1 MENKKYELKKYELK
15 KEYKLFTISSFMAH
29 TTAQIFKVVGF
40 QEEKPIIVFK
50 NSNGNYERKKRLLH
64 NSNDFIV
71 IPLKDC
77 ILKADSET
85 GNFMGNAR
93 FNFLNSEQEIREQLK
108 LNMVEDFKTKYGF
121 NMVDENRQY
130 IELKELNSEVL
141 A

>member
-1 MENKKYELKKYELK
+1 MKYELKQ
-15 KEYKLFTISSFMAH
+15 EYKFFAISSFMAH
-29 TTAQIFKVVGF
+29 TTAQVFKVVGF
-40 QEEKPIIVFK
+40 QDEKPIIVFK
-50 NSNGNYERKKRLLH
+50 NSNGNYERKKRLLN

-93 FNFLNSEQEIREQLK
+93 FNFLNTEQEIREQLK

-121 NMVDENRQY
+121 NMVDSERQY
-130 IELKELNSEVL
+130 IELKELNAEVL
-141 A
+141 P